1 MRIAAIESL
10 GPASPGPAKIVAT
23 ALHLR
28 AKLTSAGFFGPYAIT
43 CGLGVDLDQTFY
55 SAVGDLPRHTVYE
68 RLLRCE
74 HVREVR
80 STPYIGNYDI
90 EVSQQCE

>member
-1 MRIAAIESL
+1 MRVAAIESL
-10 GPASPGPAKIVAT
+10 GPASDACKIVAM

-28 AKLTSAGFFGPYAIT
+28 TKLTSAGFFGPYAIT
-43 CGLGVDLDQTFY
+43 VGFGVDLDQTYFTAGA
-55 SAVGDLPRHTVYE
+55 SCPRHTVYE

-74 HVREVR
+74 HVREVN
-80 STPYIGNYDI
+80 SHATMPHYNI